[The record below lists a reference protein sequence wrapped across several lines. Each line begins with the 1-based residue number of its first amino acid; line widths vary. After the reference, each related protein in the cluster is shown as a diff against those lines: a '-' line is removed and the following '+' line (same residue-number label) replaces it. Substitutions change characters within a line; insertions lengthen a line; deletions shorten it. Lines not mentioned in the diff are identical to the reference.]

1 MQRYDINQNLL
12 IRMQKADTMD
22 DVALLLTEVQQM
34 FGFRYYCV
42 FETARLDEEEPISF
56 LFPSNVP
63 ADLFYKIDERMAAF
77 AARLSTHLPGTLGPM
92 PWDLAE
98 VEARGEIEPETAA
111 FYRAAGFIMA
121 ITFPALGVSS
131 LPRLIGFAGD
141 RPHLEEDEVER
152 LSMLMFHMHIRLTM
166 IGRARTEKRQPLSGL
181 EKEILFLAA
190 DGESFEAISAKV
202 ALSSITMSYLM
213 ESICRK
219 MEVSTFEHAVAVTL
233 RRGLSR

>member
-1 MQRYDINQNLL
+1 MQRYEINQELL

-22 DVALLLTEVQQM
+22 DVALLLTEIQNM

-42 FETARLDEEEPISF
+42 FETARVEEEEPISF
-56 LFPSNVP
+56 LFPSNMPV
-63 ADLFYKIDERMAAF
+63 DLFYKIDERVAAF
-77 AARLSTHLPGTLGPM
+77 AERLFKHLPGTLGPT
-92 PWDLAE
+92 PWDLSE
-98 VEARGEIEPETAA
+98 DEACGEIDPDHAA
-111 FYRAAGFIMA
+111 FYRSVGFTMGIS
-121 ITFPALGVSS
+121 FSALGASS

-141 RPHLEEDEVER
+141 RPHPDVDEVER
-152 LSMLMFHMHIRLTM
+152 MSMLMFHMHMRLTA

-181 EKEILFLAA
+181 EKQILFLAA
-190 DGESFEAISAKV
+190 EGESFEIIAAEV
-202 ALSSITMSYLM
+202 ALSSITIGYLM